1 MRGTKSFVSNSFDQ
15 LSASINQWIDGSY
28 DEFKEKGGK
37 FELLDVKFQCIP
49 EYMTERGPIA
59 PSYYAMALYEISL
72 ELYETS

>member
-15 LSASINQWIDGSY
+15 LSASINQWIEGSY

-37 FELLDVKFQCIP
+37 FELLDVKFLCIP
-49 EYMTERGPIA
+49 EYMTETGPIA
-59 PSYYAMALYEISL
+59 PSYYAMALYETSL